1 MVRGLNRWS
10 KTWSK
15 KCGLTGGPKRGLKC
29 GVRKVWSK
37 TWSKTWSKMWRK
49 GRRADGE
56 FARVPFFSRKI
67 ARAGRRKTAESLVK
81 SRGKGAQIAKKSAAR
96 RTLGFRALWLLGTR
110 GARIKRPLDFEGG
123 PCGRQ
128 TAAKRPSAASAALP
142 ERSRALRACVGGGGL
157 QGGAAP
163 QAVVPK
169 VSRGFN
175 AMYRGE
181 FLLRGAPAPVAPPS
195 LPKRSR
201 ECAEAPTGA
210 RRRGP
215 GPARRRRQNGGVT
228 LRVPRVP
235 GGAPPPLP
243 RA

>member
-1 MVRGLNRWS
+1 MARGLNRWS

-123 PCGRQ
+123 ALRPPNGRK
-128 TAAKRPSAASAALP
+128 TPLRRLRRPPGALP
-142 ERSRALRACVGGGGL
+142 GAPRVRGGGAP
-157 QGGAAP
+157 GG
-163 QAVVPK
+163 
-169 VSRGFN
+169 G
-175 AMYRGE
+175 
-181 FLLRGAPAPVAPPS
+181 
-195 LPKRSR
+195 
-201 ECAEAPTGA
+201 
-210 RRRGP
+210 
-215 GPARRRRQNGGVT
+215 RRRRRLFSKIPYGSRKIPYGSLATVAIARGQI
-228 LRVPRVP
+228 P
-235 GGAPPPLP
+235 
-243 RA
+243 

>member
-1 MVRGLNRWS
+1 MARGLNRWS

-56 FARVPFFSRKI
+56 FARVPFFPRKI

-96 RTLGFRALWLLGTR
+96 RTLCFRALWLLGTR

-123 PCGRQ
+123 ALRPPNGRK
-128 TAAKRPSAASAALP
+128 TPLRRLRRPPGALP
-142 ERSRALRACVGGGGL
+142 GAPRVRGGGGL
-157 QGGAAP
+157 QGGGGAAGGGSQSIP
-163 QAVVPK
+163 GVQRN
-169 VSRGFN
+169 VSRGIF
-175 AMYRGE
+175 
-181 FLLRGAPAPVAPPS
+181 
-195 LPKRSR
+195 
-201 ECAEAPTGA
+201 
-210 RRRGP
+210 
-215 GPARRRRQNGGVT
+215 PARRSCARRAASPAEK
-228 LRVPRVP
+228 VP
-235 GGAPPPLP
+235 
-243 RA
+243 

>member
-1 MVRGLNRWS
+1 MARGLNRWS

-142 ERSRALRACVGGGGL
+142 ERSRALRACAGGGGAPGG
-157 QGGAAP
+157 GGAAGGGSQSIP
-163 QAVVPK
+163 GVQRN
-169 VSRGFN
+169 VSRGIF
-175 AMYRGE
+175 
-181 FLLRGAPAPVAPPS
+181 
-195 LPKRSR
+195 
-201 ECAEAPTGA
+201 
-210 RRRGP
+210 
-215 GPARRRRQNGGVT
+215 PARRSCARRA
-228 LRVPRVP
+228 
-235 GGAPPPLP
+235 APPAEKV
-243 RA
+243 R

>member
-1 MVRGLNRWS
+1 MARGLNRWS

-56 FARVPFFSRKI
+56 FARVPFLSRKI

-142 ERSRALRACVGGGGL
+142 ERSRALRACAGGHVTRTPQRAPPEKRSTRRVTPPFVGVAARGRDRGASRPSGRRRTHRTFSA
-157 QGGAAP
+157 GGAA
-163 QAVVPK
+163 
-169 VSRGFN
+169 
-175 AMYRGE
+175 
-181 FLLRGAPAPVAPPS
+181 
-195 LPKRSR
+195 
-201 ECAEAPTGA
+201 
-210 RRRGP
+210 RR
-215 GPARRRRQNGGVT
+215 AQERRAGKIPRDT
-228 LRVPRVP
+228 LR
-235 GGAPPPLP
+235 
-243 RA
+243 